1 MADFPGFNRGIT
13 FADFHMA
20 GMRPVSMDAAIRRE
34 RNILAWRPKCFKW
47 SDAIPSFA
55 IALEFDIFLMAAS
68 SSSYEIVNVASLN
81 FILAA
86 SRFTLLVSLLILV
99 SQLFAKC
106 LFSLLAIL

>member
-1 MADFPGFNRGIT
+1 MAGFPGFNRGIT

-20 GMRPVSMDAAIRRE
+20 GMRPVSMDAAIRWE
-34 RNILAWRPKCFKW
+34 RN
-47 SDAIPSFA
+47 DAIPSFA